1 MPVPLGMPGI
11 HGARTVRESSWK
23 DVHRLMS
30 MWDNTTFELI
40 DPRELLLD
48 KNSRTIVDI
57 ESEAPDLVASVKL
70 HGVMVPLIANP
81 AENGRRRV
89 REGHSRALAAILA
102 VDEHPVVP
110 VLVTECTDDR
120 VWIRLR
126 DQWVANEV
134 RRGFSP
140 ADKARIVEQM
150 ALEGLSE
157 EEIAAQL
164 TVSTEVVRAGRRVHA
179 SQRAADAFEAHPQ
192 LTLMQVATYAE
203 FDDDPEACAT
213 LDETLDDEPEQ
224 FDHIASQLRLTRE
237 ANAARDQVAAE
248 LRANGMTVLDDDQ
261 AREALP
267 LDRLYRDA
275 TTEVRL
281 SRDIDAHASCPG
293 HSARVVRGYGGGTPR
308 VETMCYRWAEHGHRD
323 AWASSGTRPRAGQR
337 TVAEK
342 QDMRRVRVNN
352 ELWRA
357 ALPVRRK
364 FVRDLLARKA
374 PPKRAVQ
381 HLLTALAE
389 GGVPLTRGLS
399 QDGNRFACTLL
410 GLKEP
415 KYGQRHPLATR
426 AKRATADQALMMNV
440 GIVLA
445 AFEVAYDLK
454 DKVNTWRRPT
464 DDDKLYFAMLKDW
477 GYTLS
482 KVERLV
488 LDPAADVKDWPHLQ
502 AGNAAPVPD
511 TGDDLDDL
519 DDEFADQSEPDDEV
533 GDRVEVDL
541 HDADVDDSAGE
552 DTVIAA

>member
-1 MPVPLGMPGI
+1 
-11 HGARTVRESSWK
+11 
-23 DVHRLMS
+23 MS
-30 MWDNTTFELI
+30 MWDNTTFELL

-48 KNSRTIVDI
+48 QNARTIVDI

-81 AENGRRRV
+81 AEDGRRRV

-126 DQWVANEV
+126 DQWVSNEV

-150 ALEGLSE
+150 ALEGLGE
-157 EEIAAQL
+157 DEIAAQL

-179 SQRAADAFEAHPQ
+179 SQRAADALEQHPQ

-213 LDETLDDEPEQ
+213 LDETLEEEPEQ
-224 FDHIASQLRLTRE
+224 FDHVASQLRMSRE
-237 ANAARDQVAAE
+237 AYAARDQVAAE
-248 LRANGMTVLDDDQ
+248 LRANGVTVLDDEQ

-275 TTEVRL
+275 ATEVRL
-281 SRDIDAHASCPG
+281 SRDNEDHASCPG
-293 HSARVVRGYGGGTPR
+293 HAARVVRGYGGGTPR
-308 VETMCYRWAEHGHRD
+308 VEMMCHRWADHGHRD
-323 AWASSGTRPRAGQR
+323 AWAASGARPRVGQR
-337 TVAEK
+337 TLAEK
-342 QDMRRVRVNN
+342 QDMRRVRANN

-364 FVRDLLARKA
+364 FIRDLLTRKT
-374 PPKRAVQ
+374 PPKRAMQ
-381 HLLTALAE
+381 QLLTALAE
-389 GGVPLTRGLS
+389 GGVPLTRALS
-399 QDGNRFACTLL
+399 QDRNRFACTLL
-410 GLKEP
+410 GFKEP
-415 KYGQRHPLATR
+415 KYGQRHPIATK
-426 AKRATADQALMMNV
+426 AKRANADQALIM
-440 GIVLA
+440 GIGIMLA
-445 AFEVAYDLK
+445 GFELAYDLK
-454 DKVNTWRRPT
+454 DKVNTWRQPT
-464 DDDKLYFAMLKDW
+464 DDDKLFFTILKDW

-488 LDPAADVKDWPHLQ
+488 LDPKADAKDWPHLQ
-502 AGNAAPVPD
+502 AGNAAPVPAP
-511 TGDDLDDL
+511 GDDLDDL
-519 DDEFADQSEPDDEV
+519 NDEFADQSEPDAEV
-533 GDRVEVDL
+533 GDGIEDDLDHGDVEVDL
-541 HDADVDDSAGE
+541 DDDA
-552 DTVIAA
+552 VIAA

>member
-1 MPVPLGMPGI
+1 
-11 HGARTVRESSWK
+11 
-23 DVHRLMS
+23 MS

-48 KNSRTIVDI
+48 NNARTIVDI
-57 ESEAPDLVASVKL
+57 QSEAPDLVASVKL

-81 AENGRRRV
+81 AEDGRRRI

-150 ALEGLSE
+150 ALEGLSDE
-157 EEIAAQL
+157 DIAAQL
-164 TVSTEVVRAGRRVHA
+164 TVSTDVVRAGRRVHA
-179 SQRAADAFEAHPQ
+179 SQRATAALEQHPQ
-192 LTLMQVATYAE
+192 LTLMQVTTYAE
-203 FDDDPEACAT
+203 FEDDPEACET
-213 LDETLDDEPEQ
+213 LDETLDEEPEQ
-224 FDHIASQLRLTRE
+224 FDHVASQLRLTRE
-237 ANAARDQVAAE
+237 AKAARDQVTAE
-248 LRANGMTVLDDDQ
+248 LRADGMTVLDDDQ
-261 AREALP
+261 AREALS

-275 TTEVRL
+275 TTDVRL
-281 SRDIDAHASCPG
+281 SRNSKAHVSCPG
-293 HSARVVRGYGGGTPR
+293 HSARVVRGYGGAAPR
-308 VETMCYRWAEHGHRD
+308 VELMCHRWAEHGHRD
-323 AWASSGTRPRAGQR
+323 SLASSGTRPRTGQR
-337 TVAEK
+337 TEAEK

-364 FVRDLLARKA
+364 FVRDLLARKT

-381 HLLTALAE
+381 HLLAALAE
-389 GGVPLTRGLS
+389 GRVSLTRALS

-410 GLKEP
+410 GLKGP
-415 KYGQRHPLATR
+415 KHGQRHPIAAK
-426 AKRATADQALMMNV
+426 AKRATADQALIMNI

-445 AFEVAYDLK
+445 AFELAYDLK
-454 DKVNTWRRPT
+454 DKVNTWRCPT

-482 KVERLV
+482 KVERLI
-488 LDPAADVKDWPHLQ
+488 LDPEADVKDWPHLQ
-502 AGNAAPVPD
+502 AGNEAPVTD
-511 TGDDLDDL
+511 SADDLDNG
-519 DDEFADQSEPDDEV
+519 DEFDELADQLEPDDEA
-533 GDRVEVDL
+533 GDRIEDEPGF
-541 HDADVDDSAGE
+541 ADVDASAAE
-552 DTVIAA
+552 DTMIAA